1 MFLEPWFERVFFS
14 RSRTVSGDK
23 DSTSPNSTTLPARA
37 RMVQWSWPSGT
48 GMQCAKPQL
57 LIDIFYLPK
66 WAGKKQKLDSRPNNT
81 KSGRSNK
88 QTAPKEPAH
97 KRQPLTPEARK
108 ERRQTQHKEKL
119 DRAKS
124 LGLCRHCGE
133 AAIGGQTRCD
143 QCAEK
148 HRISHRAYDRRRLA
162 AANQKDEVL
171 RAKPAQAT
179 LPYRATHDSTAR
191 ASKPRP
197 KPATATSPSPDRRE
211 YERLRRKRPER
222 MEAKKRTAQE
232 RRRRARELGL
242 CRDCNDKA
250 IPEQTRCETCAEKHR
265 QSRGRA

>member
-1 MFLEPWFERVFFS
+1 MPY
-14 RSRTVSGDK
+14 
-23 DSTSPNSTTLPARA
+23 
-37 RMVQWSWPSGT
+37 
-48 GMQCAKPQL
+48 AKPQL

-66 WAGKKQKLDSRPNNT
+66 RGGKKQKPDSRPNNA

-88 QTAPKEPAH
+88 KTAPKEPAH
-97 KRQPLTPEARK
+97 KRQPLTSEARK

-119 DRAKS
+119 DRAKL

-179 LPYRATHDSTAR
+179 LPHRATHDSTAR

-197 KPATATSPSPDRRE
+197 KPATTTSASPDRRE
-211 YERLRRKRPER
+211 YERLRRQRPER
-222 MEAKKRTAQE
+222 MEAKKRAEQE
-232 RRRRARELGL
+232 RRWRARELGL

>member
-1 MFLEPWFERVFFS
+1 MHY
-14 RSRTVSGDK
+14 
-23 DSTSPNSTTLPARA
+23 
-37 RMVQWSWPSGT
+37 
-48 GMQCAKPQL
+48 AKPQL
-57 LIDIFYLPK
+57 LIDIFHLPK
-66 WAGKKQKLDSRPNNT
+66 RAGKKQKSDAGAKYT
-81 KSGRSNK
+81 KSGRSKK

-119 DRAKS
+119 DKAKS

-162 AANQKDEVL
+162 AAKQKDEVL

-179 LPYRATHDSTAR
+179 LPHRATHDSTAR
-191 ASKPRP
+191 ANKPRP
-197 KPATATSPSPDRRE
+197 KPATATSASPDRRE
-211 YERLRRKRPER
+211 YERLRRQRPER
-222 MEAKKRTAQE
+222 MEAKKRAEQE

-242 CRDCNDKA
+242 CRDCSNKA
-250 IPEQTRCETCAEKHR
+250 IPGQTRCETCAEKHR